1 MMNINN
7 TKKIF
12 DFFLFLI
19 PIIFLSSFAI
29 STIACSIYCLI
40 IFLILKQ
47 KKIKIKIDI
56 LDKILF
62 IFFILIITSSLQENI
77 LNQTFKSKENIIKLT
92 KDVALI
98 RFFFIYLLIKNIF
111 NYDLVNAKNF
121 FKWCFFASIFL
132 SLNIFL
138 MHLIGYDLFLN
149 TINLHGRYSS
159 VFGDRSIAGSYIL
172 NFFFFAL
179 IFFNFIKKKIIIFFE
194 SFFVF
199 LIGLAIL
206 LTLDRSPFILY
217 ILSIVLIGILSLK
230 KKPPFFL
237 SVIISILI
245 YLIVIINYDKVWQR
259 YRGLVYQEFDNYKI
273 ITPKVFSSSAPTSIE
288 YYSYGSILRDTYDI
302 LLFEKLIFGSGS
314 KSFYER
320 CKKYKLNSSNEL
332 WQEYGI
338 AAACPPHAHNLY
350 GEIIISGGLIGLL
363 FFLTFIILKIL
374 NLLKK
379 IIFIKNKNIYYNIC
393 LILFISLIIELIPLR
408 SYGNVFN
415 TYNGFFLFF
424 KLSIIFALITKIH
437 KFNKI

>member
-1 MMNINN
+1 MNINN

-77 LNQTFKSKENIIKLT
+77 LNQTFKSTENIIKLT

-149 TINLHGRYSS
+149 TINLHDRYSS

-179 IFFNFIKKKIIIFFE
+179 IFFNFIKKKNIIFFE

-217 ILSIVLIGILSLK
+217 ILSIILIGILSLK
-230 KKPPFFL
+230 KKPLFFL

-245 YLIVIINYDKVWQR
+245 YLIVIINYDKVLQR
-259 YRGLVYQEFDNYKI
+259 YEKLVNKEFDNYKI
-273 ITPKVFSSSAPTSIE
+273 ITSKAFNSSAPTSIG
-288 YYSYGSILRDTYDI
+288 YYSYGFILKDTYNI
-302 LLFEKLIFGSGS
+302 VLFEKFILGSGS

-320 CKKYKLNSSNEL
+320 CKKYRLNSSNES
-332 WQEYGI
+332 W
-338 AAACPPHAHNLY
+338 AAACPAHAHNLY

-437 KFNKI
+437 KLNKI